1 MIYRLSRKRSHIS
14 GPKGPMNEYHIPVL
28 LEQSLEGLAIK
39 PDGIYIDTTFGGG
52 GHAKEILNRLDDKGH
67 LFVFDQDE
75 DAVANLWEDDRMTL
89 IISNFRYVQRW
100 MKYYNVEGK
109 VDGLLA
115 DLGVSSHQFDD
126 PQRGFS
132 YRYDEQLDMR
142 MNRQQ
147 KLTAADILNT
157 YSVDQLQEMFSSYGE
172 VTNSKTL
179 AQQIVKARMS
189 SPINTT
195 GQLVSIAEQVM
206 RGQKM
211 RYLSQLFQALRI
223 EINDEMNALKDL
235 LRGAE
240 EVLKPGGRLVVI
252 SYHSLEDRL
261 VKRFFK
267 TGNFEGE
274 QDTDFFGKRSA
285 KWKVITK
292 NPVEAGVEEQK
303 VNVRSRSGKLR
314 AAEKA

>member
-1 MIYRLSRKRSHIS
+1 
-14 GPKGPMNEYHIPVL
+14 MNEYHVPVL
-28 LEQSLEGLAIK
+28 LSQSLEGLAIK

-89 IISNFRYVQRW
+89 IISNFRYLYQW
-100 MKYYNVEGK
+100 MKYYGVIGK
-109 VDGLLA
+109 VDGLLS

-132 YRYDEQLDMR
+132 YRYDEPLDMR

-157 YSVDQLQEMFSSYGE
+157 YSVDQLQDMFSRYGE

-179 AQQIVKARMS
+179 AQQIVQARAATE
-189 SPINTT
+189 ITTT
-195 GQLVSIAEQVM
+195 GQLVSVAERVI

-223 EINDEMNALKDL
+223 EINDEINALKDL
-235 LRGAE
+235 LKGSE
-240 EVLKPGGRLVVI
+240 KVLKPGGRIAVI
-252 SYHSLEDRL
+252 AYHSLEDRL

-267 TGNFEGE
+267 SGNFEGE
-274 QDTDFFGKRSA
+274 PDTDFFGQRSS

-292 NPVEAGVEEQK
+292 NPVEADVDEQRM
-303 VNVRSRSGKLR
+303 NPRSRSAKLR
-314 AAEKA
+314 VAEKIF

>member
-1 MIYRLSRKRSHIS
+1 
-14 GPKGPMNEYHIPVL
+14 MNDYHVPVML
-28 LEQSLEGLAIK
+28 TQSLEGLAIR

-52 GHAKEILNRLDDKGH
+52 GHAKEILNRLGDKGH

-89 IISNFRYVQRW
+89 IISNFRYLYQW
-100 MKYYNVEGK
+100 MKYYGVIGK

-132 YRYDEQLDMR
+132 YRYDEPLDMR

-147 KLTAADILNT
+147 KLTAADVLNS
-157 YSVDQLQEMFSSYGE
+157 YSVDQLQDMFSRYGE

-179 AQQIVKARMS
+179 AQQIVQARAAS
-189 SPINTT
+189 EITTT
-195 GQLVSIAEQVM
+195 GQLVSVAERVI

-223 EINDEMNALKDL
+223 EINDEINALKDL
-235 LRGAE
+235 LKGSE
-240 EVLKPGGRLVVI
+240 KVLKPGGRIAVI
-252 SYHSLEDRL
+252 AYHSLEDRL

-267 TGNFEGE
+267 SGNFEGE
-274 QDTDFFGKRSA
+274 PDTDFFGQRKP

-292 NPVEAGVEEQK
+292 NPVEADVDEQRM
-303 VNVRSRSGKLR
+303 NPRSRSAKLR
-314 AAEKA
+314 VAEKSKEG

>member
-1 MIYRLSRKRSHIS
+1 
-14 GPKGPMNEYHIPVL
+14 MNEYHIPVL

-147 KLTAADILNT
+147 KRTAADILNI
-157 YSVDQLQEMFSSYGE
+157 YSVDQLQEMFSQYGE

-179 AQQIVKARMS
+179 AQQIVQARS
-189 SPINTT
+189 ASPIATT
-195 GQLVSIAEQVM
+195 GQLVSIAEAVL
-206 RGQKM
+206 RGPKM
-211 RYLSQLFQALRI
+211 QYLSKLFQALRI
-223 EINDEMNALKDL
+223 EINDEINSLKDL
-235 LRGAE
+235 LKGTE
-240 EVLKPGGRLVVI
+240 QVLKPGGRAVII

-261 VKRFFK
+261 AKRFFK

-274 QDTDFFGKRSA
+274 HDTDFFGRRKSN
-285 KWKVITK
+285 WKVITK
-292 NPVEAGVEEQK
+292 NPVEADEEEQK
-303 VNVRSRSGKLR
+303 INPRSRSAKMRVAER
-314 AAEKA
+314 AGSREQGAGRK

>member
-1 MIYRLSRKRSHIS
+1 MS
-14 GPKGPMNEYHIPVL
+14 EYHIPVL
-28 LEQSLEGLAIK
+28 LGPSIDGLAIQ
-39 PDGIYIDTTFGGG
+39 PDGIYVDTTFGGG

-75 DAVANLWEDDRMTL
+75 DAAANIWKDERLTL
-89 IISNFRYVQRW
+89 INANFRYLHRW
-100 MKYYNVEGK
+100 MKYYGTTGK
-109 VDGLLA
+109 INGILA

-132 YRYDEQLDMR
+132 YRYDEPLDMR

-147 KLTAADILNT
+147 TLTAADVLNT
-157 YSVDQLQEMFSSYGE
+157 YSTEQLQEMFSRYGE
-172 VTNSKTL
+172 VTNAKTL
-179 AQQIVKARMS
+179 AQHIVQARS
-189 SPINTT
+189 ASLIRTT
-195 GQLVSIAEQVM
+195 GQLVSVAEQVI

-235 LRGAE
+235 LTGSEKVLAE
-240 EVLKPGGRLVVI
+240 GGRIVVI

-267 TGNFEGE
+267 SGNFEGDDE
-274 QDTDFFGKRSA
+274 TDFFGQRKAR
-285 KWKVITK
+285 WKVITK
-292 NPVEAGVEEQK
+292 NPVEPNDEEQK
-303 VNVRSRSGKLR
+303 LNPRSRSAKLR
-314 AAEKA
+314 IAEKV